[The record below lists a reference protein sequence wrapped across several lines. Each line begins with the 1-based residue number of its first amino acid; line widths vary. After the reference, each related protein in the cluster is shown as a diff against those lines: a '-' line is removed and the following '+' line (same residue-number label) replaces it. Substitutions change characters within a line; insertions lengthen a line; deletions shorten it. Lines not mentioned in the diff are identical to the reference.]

1 MTMTPIAPLYINP
14 NTINTQIKG
23 YGGLHS
29 ILSICCEGQ
38 VFSRLEGFVSIRFS
52 RDQME
57 VSVSLVPLMV
67 ISPCMAALIKHLA
80 IVIEIAVAV
89 SSE

>member
-23 YGGLHS
+23 YGGL
-29 ILSICCEGQ
+29 

-52 RDQME
+52 RYQME

-67 ISPCMAALIKHLA
+67 ISPWMAALIRHLA

-89 SSE
+89 SNE